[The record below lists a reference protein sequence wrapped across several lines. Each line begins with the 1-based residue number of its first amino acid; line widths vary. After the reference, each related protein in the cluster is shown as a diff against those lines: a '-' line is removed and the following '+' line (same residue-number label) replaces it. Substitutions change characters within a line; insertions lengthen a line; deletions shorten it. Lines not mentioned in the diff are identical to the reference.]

1 LNYDQFRGT
10 LFDPVYRIFWGV
22 FGWLALKIRKALGE
36 KISKNIAIL
45 LYAIVLLFPLIF
57 PFVVGWVK

>member
-1 LNYDQFRGT
+1 MTNLEALYLT
-10 LFDPVYRIFWGV
+10 LFIVMFWGI
-22 FGWLALKIRKALGE
+22 FGWLTIKIRKSLGE
-36 KISKNIAIL
+36 KISKNTAIL

>member
-1 LNYDQFRGT
+1 MTNLEALYLTIFIV
-10 LFDPVYRIFWGV
+10 FFWGF
-22 FGWLALKIRKALGE
+22 FGWLALKIRNALGE
-36 KISKNIAIL
+36 KISKNLAIL

>member
-1 LNYDQFRGT
+1 MTNLEALYLTIFIV
-10 LFDPVYRIFWGV
+10 FFWGF

-45 LYAIVLLFPLIF
+45 LYAIVLLFPMIF

>member
-1 LNYDQFRGT
+1 MTNLEALNLT
-10 LFDPVYRIFWGV
+10 LFIVIFWGV
-22 FGWLALKIRKALGE
+22 FGWLILKIRKAFGE
-36 KISKNIAIL
+36 KISKNMAIL